1 MSYSGKQ
8 FIVIGA
14 GELQIPLIKAAKTL
28 GLKVIATDQNPE
40 ALGFEFSDDFII
52 ADTMNAQESLEKVQ
66 KYVALKGDI
75 HGVATAGTDASY
87 TVATIAHHFNLPGH
101 HPDAALN
108 ASDKALMRKAFEKAG
123 VPIPLYKKVTN
134 LEEALSFFEE
144 LNHICVVK
152 PTRNMGARG
161 VSLVKSVEELTSALT
176 LAQENNR
183 DFPEIL
189 IEEFIDAH
197 ELSIDALINNGTI
210 TITGVADR
218 IIEYPPYFVETG
230 HILPSNLDNEWLERA
245 ILTFKNGIK
254 ALGLSHGAAKADLK
268 ISKNQTWVIE
278 IAARLSGGFMSSH
291 TFPFATGIPLHEYMV
306 KTALGENLPE
316 LSPTKNF
323 TSIERAIILPPGKV
337 INISVPDNILEQKY
351 ISHFSVKAQVGDLV
365 HCPKNNLDKQG
376 NIIATAPTRELALRA
391 INETLASIKIEVEDT
406 RNYATIIQN
415 SEKQARISLKSVCV
429 VCKACDGVWCRGQI
443 PGVGGVGT
451 GEAFIQAYDRFKHI
465 KIMPNYIHEN
475 ITVDTSTEMFG
486 RQLSMPVLVAPI
498 GGGKIN
504 YNNAITEL
512 DLQRSFIKGAK
523 HAGTIALTPDP
534 ASPELFPHV
543 AQAILENFGHSV
555 IICKPRKD
563 LDFIKSRFQLAVE
576 AGALGFGT
584 DIDGIGLKTFT
595 SLGQATTPKTR
606 SELKELSQTHDLPFI
621 IKGVLS
627 VSDALNAV
635 EAGAT
640 HIVVSSHGGR
650 IGDSFPLP
658 IDMLPHIKKA
668 VGNKAVILIDGAIR
682 SGSDVIKA
690 ISLGADAVLIGRPV
704 AIHAVGGGYE
714 AVTAYL
720 NTIKAQIHT
729 QMTLLG
735 VSSIK
740 ELQERKDII
749 FDPQNPKL

>member
-1 MSYSGKQ
+1 MSYSGKK

-14 GELQIPLIKAAKTL
+14 GELQIPLIKAAKNI
-28 GLKVIATDQNPE
+28 GLTVIATDQNPK
-40 ALGFEFSDDFII
+40 ALGFEFADDFII
-52 ADTMNAQESLEKVQ
+52 ADTMNAQESLKKIQE
-66 KYVALKGDI
+66 YVSLKGDI

-87 TVATIAHHFNLPGH
+87 TVATIAHHFNLSGH

-123 VPIPLYKKVTN
+123 VPIPLYKTISN

-161 VSLVKSVEELTSALT
+161 VSLVKSIEELTSAIT

-189 IEEFIDAH
+189 IEEYIDAH
-197 ELSIDALINNGTI
+197 ELSIDALINDGI
-210 TITGVADR
+210 VTITGIADR

-230 HILPSNLDNEWLERA
+230 HILPSSLDNEWLERA
-245 ILTFKNGIK
+245 VLTFRDGIQ

-268 ISKNQTWVIE
+268 ISKDKTWVIE

-291 TFPFATGIPLHEYMV
+291 TFPFATGIPLHEYMI
-306 KTALGENLPE
+306 KTALGENIPE
-316 LSPTKNF
+316 LTPTKNL

-337 INISVPDNILEQKY
+337 TSITIPDNILEQEY
-351 ISHFSVKAQVGDLV
+351 ISHFSVKAQVGDIV

-376 NIIATAPTRELALRA
+376 HIIATAPTRELALRA
-391 INETLASIKIEVEDT
+391 INETLATIKIEVEDT
-406 RNYATIIQN
+406 RDYATIIQN
-415 SEKQARISLKSVCV
+415 SEKRARELLKSVCV

-443 PGVGGVGT
+443 PGVGGVGN
-451 GEAFIQAYDRFKHI
+451 GEAFIQAYNKFKHI

-475 ITVDTSTEMFG
+475 ITVDTSITMFD
-486 RQLSMPVLVAPI
+486 RELSMPVLVAPI

-504 YNNAITEL
+504 YNNSTTEL
-512 DLQRSFIKGAK
+512 DLQRAFIKGAK
-523 HAGTIALTPDP
+523 HAGTMALTPDP

-543 AQAILENFGHSV
+543 VQAILENFGHSV

-563 LDFIKSRFQLAVE
+563 LDFIKLRYQLAVE
-576 AGALGFGT
+576 AGILGIGT
-584 DIDGIGLKTFT
+584 DVDGIGLKTFT
-595 SLGQATTPKTR
+595 SLGQATTPKTS
-606 SELKELSQTHDLPFI
+606 SELTELSQTHDLPFVV
-621 IKGVLS
+621 KGILS
-627 VSDALNAV
+627 VSDALKAV

-640 HIVVSSHGGR
+640 HIIVSSHGGR

-658 IDMLPHIKKA
+658 MDVLPHIKKA
-668 VGNKAVILIDGAIR
+668 VGDKAIILVDGAIR

-690 ISLGADAVLIGRPV
+690 IALGADAVLIGRPV

-720 NTIKAQIHT
+720 NTIKGQIQAQ
-729 QMTLLG
+729 MLLLG

-740 ELQERKDII
+740 ELQGRKDII
-749 FDPQNPKL
+749 FDPQNPQL

>member
-1 MSYSGKQ
+1 MFGSSKQ

-14 GELQIPLIKAAKTL
+14 GELQIPLIKAAKSL
-28 GLKVIATDQNPE
+28 GLRVIATDQNPQ

-52 ADTMNAQESLEKVQ
+52 ADTMNPQENLEKI
-66 KYVALKGDI
+66 KEYISLKGKI
-75 HGVATAGTDASY
+75 YGVATAGTDASY
-87 TVATIAHHFNLPGH
+87 TVASIAQHFDLPGH
-101 HPDAALN
+101 HPNAALN

-123 VPIPLYKKVTN
+123 VPIPLYKKITN
-134 LEEALSFFEE
+134 LDEALSFFEE
-144 LNHICVVK
+144 LNQICVIK

-161 VSLVKSVEELTSALT
+161 VSLVKSVEELTSAIT

-189 IEEFIDAH
+189 IEEYIDAH
-197 ELSIDALINNGTI
+197 ELSIDALIHNGTI
-210 TITGVADR
+210 TITGIADR
-218 IIEYPPYFVETG
+218 IIEYSPYFVETG
-230 HILPSNLDNEWLERA
+230 HILPSSLNDEWLERA
-245 ILTFKNGIK
+245 ILTFRDGIK

-268 ISKNQTWVIE
+268 ISKDKTWVIE

-306 KTALGENLPE
+306 RTALGEIIPE
-316 LSPTKNF
+316 LTPTKNL

-337 INISVPDNILEQKY
+337 TSISIPDDILEQEY
-351 ISHFSVKAQVGDLV
+351 ISHFSVKAQVGDII
-365 HCPKNNLDKQG
+365 HSPKNNLDKQG

-391 INETLASIKIEVEDT
+391 INKTLATIKIEVEDT
-406 RNYATIIQN
+406 QDYTTIIQN
-415 SEKQARISLKSVCV
+415 SEKQARKLLKSVCI

-451 GEAFIQAYDRFKHI
+451 GEGFIQTYNRFKYI

-475 ITVDTSTEMFG
+475 IIVDTSIKMFD
-486 RQLSMPVLVAPI
+486 RELSMPVLVAPI

-512 DLQRSFIKGAK
+512 DLQRAFIKGAK
-523 HAGTIALTPDP
+523 HAGTMAFTPDP
-534 ASPELFPHV
+534 ASPELFPHI

-563 LDFIKSRFQLAVE
+563 LDSIKLRYQLAVE

-595 SLGQATTPKTR
+595 NLGQATAPKTM
-606 SELKELSQTHDLPFI
+606 SELTELSQTHDLPFV

-627 VSDALNAV
+627 VSDALKAV

-658 IDMLPHIKKA
+658 IDMLSHIKKA
-668 VGNKAVILIDGAIR
+668 VGDKVIILVDGAIR
-682 SGSDVIKA
+682 SGADVIKA
-690 ISLGADAVLIGRPV
+690 IILGADAVLIGRPV
-704 AIHAVGGGYE
+704 AIHAIGGGHE

-720 NTIKAQIHT
+720 NTIKGQIHS
-729 QMTLLG
+729 QMLLLG

-749 FDPQNPKL
+749 IDPQNPQL

>member
-1 MSYSGKQ
+1 MSYSGKK

-14 GELQIPLIKAAKTL
+14 GELQIPLIKAAKNI
-28 GLKVIATDQNPE
+28 GLTVIATDQNPK
-40 ALGFEFSDDFII
+40 ALGFEFADDFII
-52 ADTMNAQESLEKVQ
+52 ADTMNAQESLKKIQE
-66 KYVALKGDI
+66 YVSLKGAI

-87 TVATIAHHFNLPGH
+87 TVATIAHHFNLSGH

-123 VPIPLYKKVTN
+123 VPIPLYKTISN

-161 VSLVKSVEELTSALT
+161 VSLVKSIEELTSAIT

-183 DFPEIL
+183 EFPEIL

-197 ELSIDALINNGTI
+197 ELSIDALINDGAI
-210 TITGVADR
+210 TITGIADR

-230 HILPSNLDNEWLERA
+230 HILPSSLDNEWLERA
-245 ILTFKNGIK
+245 VLTFKDGIK

-268 ISKNQTWVIE
+268 ISKDETWVIE

-306 KTALGENLPE
+306 KTALGENIPE
-316 LSPTKNF
+316 LTPTKNL

-337 INISVPDNILEQKY
+337 TSITIPDNILEQEY
-351 ISHFSVKAQVGDLV
+351 ISHFSVKAQIGDIV

-376 NIIATAPTRELALRA
+376 HIIATAPTRELALRA
-391 INETLASIKIEVEDT
+391 INNTLAAIKIEVEDT
-406 RNYATIIQN
+406 RDYATIIQN
-415 SEKQARISLKSVCV
+415 SEKRARELLKSVCV

-443 PGVGGVGT
+443 PGVGGVGN
-451 GEAFIQAYDRFKHI
+451 GEAFIQAYNKFKHI

-475 ITVDTSTEMFG
+475 ITVDTSITMFD
-486 RQLSMPVLVAPI
+486 RELSMPVLVAPI

-504 YNNAITEL
+504 YNNSTTEL
-512 DLQRSFIKGAK
+512 DLQRAFIKGAK
-523 HAGTIALTPDP
+523 HAGTMALTPDP

-543 AQAILENFGHSV
+543 VQAILENFGHSV

-563 LDFIKSRFQLAVE
+563 LDFIKLRYQLAVE
-576 AGALGFGT
+576 AGILGIGT
-584 DIDGIGLKTFT
+584 DVDGIGLKTFT
-595 SLGQATTPKTR
+595 SLGQATTPKTL
-606 SELKELSQTHDLPFI
+606 SELTELSQTHDLPFV

-627 VSDALNAV
+627 VSDALKAV

-640 HIVVSSHGGR
+640 HIIVSSHGGR

-658 IDMLPHIKKA
+658 MDVLPHIKKA
-668 VGNKAVILIDGAIR
+668 VGDKAIILIDGAIR

-690 ISLGADAVLIGRPV
+690 IALGADAVLIGRPV

-720 NTIKAQIHT
+720 NTIKGQIQAQ
-729 QMTLLG
+729 MLLLG

-740 ELQERKDII
+740 ELQGRKDII
-749 FDPQNPKL
+749 FDPQNPQL